1 MIAGRHARE
10 LDEARNASMTSR
22 YSIRRS
28 PKSQCAG
35 FRYPTAAEVAAVLR
49 GKRQA
54 DGGYMCRCPCRLHRR
69 GDINPSLSVRDGSSG
84 RPIFNCFA
92 GGDYRDIIDALIARG
107 VWPRWR

>member
-1 MIAGRHARE
+1 
-10 LDEARNASMTSR
+10 MTGVYYNR
-22 YSIRRS
+22 LRRKS
-28 PKSQCAG
+28 PSG
-35 FRYPTAAEVAAVLR
+35 DLRYPTAAEVAAVLR

>member
-1 MIAGRHARE
+1 
-10 LDEARNASMTSR
+10 MTSV
-22 YSIRRS
+22 YSSRFPRKPPS
-28 PKSQCAG
+28 G
-35 FRYPTAAEVAAVLR
+35 VRYPTAGEAAAVLR

-54 DGGYMCRCPCRLHRR
+54 DGSYLCRCPCRLHRR
-69 GDINPSLSVRDGSSG
+69 GDINPSLSVRDGRCG